1 MSDGK
6 QTFQLTALE
15 SRLLNLLAMNRGNA
29 VTRAE
34 IYQHLWRGDDST
46 AASLNNLVCHL
57 REFFTP
63 DSGVEI
69 ETIWGIGYKLMVKE

>member
-1 MSDGK
+1 
-6 QTFQLTALE
+6 
-15 SRLLNLLAMNRGNA
+15 MNRGNA